1 MEEKFGE
8 GGTYADAEVFAQ
20 AYKDTPT
27 AETYMQ
33 NAGHPPAEAVEY
45 TKEICRYLV
54 DTYGRFPAHTDA
66 FHLPG
71 VWVQFSHLEI
81 EYYERFG
88 HPAHARRQ
96 AEGKEIWD
104 RR

>member
-1 MEEKFGE
+1 
-8 GGTYADAEVFAQ
+8 
-20 AYKDTPT
+20 
-27 AETYMQ
+27 
-33 NAGHPPAEAVEY
+33 AGPPPAEAIAY

-71 VWVQFSHLEI
+71 IWVQFSHLEI
-81 EYYERFG
+81 EYYERYASER
-88 HPAHARRQ
+88 HVRRQ
-96 AEGKEIWD
+96 AEGREIWD